1 MTAFAP
7 GRRSSDRDHTPRE
20 GRGVAFVAMLTRL
33 ADGTRVV
40 IRRIRPGD
48 KEMLARGLALLSEE
62 TRRRRFLGAKPHLT
76 VAELRYL
83 TEIDGHTHFARGGP
97 RGPPRPRRGGGAL
110 RPLRRGSGNCRRGD
124 SRRRPVAAAGPR
136 SAARLHAGRCRARER
151 VRRFSAAMLSDN
163 PAPLALMHTLTERLS
178 SGGHDRGVHE
188 VVGDLA
194 AYLPGVLPSPQHFP
208 FSQLPSPRAGSRVRS
223 SGSARGSRPSARP
236 AARRA

>member
-1 MTAFAP
+1 
-7 GRRSSDRDHTPRE
+7 
-20 GRGVAFVAMLTRL
+20 MLTRL

-83 TEIDGHTHFARGGP
+83 TEIDGHTHFALVAVLADRLDHVVAVARYVRFAEDPATADAAIVVGDP
-97 RGPPRPRRGGGAL
+97 WQRRGLG
-110 RPLRRGSGNCRRGD
+110 RRLAFMLAD
-124 SRRRPVAAAGPR
+124 V
-136 SAARLHAGRCRARER
+136 ARENG

-163 PAPLALMHTLTERLS
+163 PAPLALMRTLTERLS

-194 AYLPGVLPSPQHFP
+194 A
-208 FSQLPSPRAGSRVRS
+208 
-223 SGSARGSRPSARP
+223 
-236 AARRA
+236 